1 MVDFISCCL
10 FLKLELKGIEIM
22 GNVKSN
28 NELLAEKDKEIEELK
43 AKIKKIEDFESLKYQ
58 VNEKDDISFVSLSI
72 PKLILQTGKLGDT
85 EPEIFEEFGETKLID
100 YKTAN
105 EIVKRNM
112 KFIKNGLIWIGDEFF
127 LERENLSKLFKGI
140 KNREELEALATTK
153 NRDYFEKEFSSLV
166 KGQKQTVAELI
177 QMQYE
182 KGKHNSV
189 IVDSAN
195 NILSKE
201 EGRIVDLIGEVERYK
216 TLMKPTVTVR

>member
-1 MVDFISCCL
+1 M
-10 FLKLELKGIEIM
+10 E
-22 GNVKSN
+22 NVKSD

-43 AKIKKIEDFESLKYQ
+43 AKLKKVEEFESLKYQ
-58 VNEKDDISFVSLSI
+58 VNEKEDICFISLSI
-72 PKLILQTGKLGDT
+72 PKLILQTGKIGDT
-85 EPEIFEEFGETKLID
+85 EPEIFEEFGETKLVD

-112 KFIKNGLIWIGDEFF
+112 KFIKNGLVWIDDEFF
-127 LERENLSKLFKGI
+127 IQRENLSKLFKTI

-153 NRDYFEKEFSSLV
+153 NRDYFEKEFSKLV

-182 KGKHNSV
+182 KGKHDPV
-189 IVDSAN
+189 IVDSVN

-201 EGRIVDLIGEVERYK
+201 EGKTIDLIKEMERFK
-216 TLMKPTVTVR
+216 ALMKPTIEVK

>member
-1 MVDFISCCL
+1 MCL
-10 FLKLELKGIEIM
+10 TVAYFKNLELKGIEKNMENI
-22 GNVKSN
+22 KSD

-43 AKIKKIEDFESLKYQ
+43 AKLKRIEDFEALKYQ
-58 VNEKDDISFVSLSI
+58 ANKREDIRFVSLSI
-72 PKLILQTGKLGDT
+72 PKLILQTGKIGDT
-85 EPEIFEEFGETKLID
+85 EPEVFEEFGETKLVD
-100 YKTAN
+100 YKVAN

-112 KFIKNGLIWIGDEFF
+112 KFIKNGLVWIDDEIF

-140 KNREELEALATTK
+140 RKREELEALATTK
-153 NRDYFEKEFSSLV
+153 NREHFEKEFSSLV

-182 KGKHNSV
+182 KGKYDPI

-201 EGRIVDLIGEVERYK
+201 EGKNVDLIKEIERFK
-216 TLMKPTVTVR
+216 ALMKPAIEVK

>member
-1 MVDFISCCL
+1 M
-10 FLKLELKGIEIM
+10 E
-22 GNVKSN
+22 NVKSE
-28 NELLAEKDKEIEELK
+28 NELLAEKDREIEELK
-43 AKIKKIEDFESLKYQ
+43 ARLKKIEDFESLKYQ
-58 VNEKDDISFVSLSI
+58 VNEKEDICFISLSI
-72 PKLILQTGKLGDT
+72 PKLSLQTGKMGDT
-85 EPEIFEEFGETKLID
+85 EPEVFEEFGETKLID

-112 KFIKNGLIWIGDEFF
+112 KFIKNGLVWIDDAFF
-127 LERENLSKLFKGI
+127 IERENLSKLFKNI
-140 KNREELEALATTK
+140 KKREELEALATTK

-182 KGKHNSV
+182 KGKHDPV

-201 EGRIVDLIGEVERYK
+201 EGKTVDLIKELERFK
-216 TLMKPTVTVR
+216 ALMQPRIEIK

>member
-1 MVDFISCCL
+1 MENI
-10 FLKLELKGIEIM
+10 
-22 GNVKSN
+22 KSE

-43 AKIKKIEDFESLKYQ
+43 AKLKKIEEVESLKYQ
-58 VNEKDDISFVSLSI
+58 LNEKEDISFVSLSI
-72 PKLILQTGKLGDT
+72 PKLILQTGKMGDT

-112 KFIKNGLIWIGDEFF
+112 KFIKNGLVWIGDEIF
-127 LERENLSKLFKGI
+127 LERENLSKIFKGI
-140 KNREELEALATTK
+140 KNREELETLATTK

-182 KGKHNSV
+182 KGKHDPV

-201 EGRIVDLIGEVERYK
+201 EGKTVDLIKEVERFK
-216 TLMKPTVTVR
+216 ALMQPAIEVK

>member
-1 MVDFISCCL
+1 MENI
-10 FLKLELKGIEIM
+10 
-22 GNVKSN
+22 KSD

-43 AKIKKIEDFESLKYQ
+43 SKLKKIEDFESLKYQ
-58 VNEKDDISFVSLSI
+58 VNEKEDISFVSLSI

-112 KFIKNGLIWIGDEFF
+112 KFIRNGLIWIGDEFF

-140 KNREELEALATTK
+140 KNREELEAIATTK
-153 NRDYFEKEFSSLV
+153 NRDYFEKEFSKLV

-182 KGKHNSV
+182 KGKHDP
-189 IVDSAN
+189 IIIDSAN

-201 EGRIVDLIGEVERYK
+201 EGKTVDLIREVERFK
-216 TLMKPTVTVR
+216 ALMQPVIEVK